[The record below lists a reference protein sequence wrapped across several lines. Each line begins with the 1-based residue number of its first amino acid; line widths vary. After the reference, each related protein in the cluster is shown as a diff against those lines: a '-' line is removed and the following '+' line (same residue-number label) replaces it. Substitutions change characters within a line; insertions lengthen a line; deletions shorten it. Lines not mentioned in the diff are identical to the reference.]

1 MNADLNTLIDVVSY
15 IQTQQCIL
23 TKMLIHLGCR
33 ADLYD
38 NFIRDCFNE
47 LNNLEVPKEVTDGTH

>member
-1 MNADLNTLIDVVSY
+1 MSEKTVDLIEIVKFMAK
-15 IQTQQCIL
+15 QQQIL

-38 NFIRDCFNE
+38 DIIRDCLDE
-47 LNNLEVPKEVTDGTH
+47 LENLKVPWCKRKNAK

>member
-1 MNADLNTLIDVVSY
+1 MSKGMGELIEI
-15 IQTQQCIL
+15 IQFIVKQQQIL

-38 NFIRDCFNE
+38 NFICECFKE
-47 LNNLEVPKEVTDGTH
+47 LENLKIPNFKEADK

>member
-1 MNADLNTLIDVVSY
+1 MSKEMGDIVEI
-15 IQTQQCIL
+15 IQYMVKQQQIL

-38 NFIRDCFNE
+38 NFICECFKE
-47 LNNLEVPKEVTDGTH
+47 LENLKIPNSMEKIK

>member
-1 MNADLNTLIDVVSY
+1 MSENMNNLIEIVKY
-15 IQTQQCIL
+15 MKEQQNIL

-38 NFIRDCFNE
+38 DFIRGCFDE
-47 LNNLEVPKEVTDGTH
+47 LENHKVPEFKEAK

>member
-1 MNADLNTLIDVVSY
+1 MSEKMGDLIEIVKY
-15 IQTQQCIL
+15 IVKQQEIL

-38 NFIRDCFNE
+38 NFICESFKE
-47 LNNLEVPKEVTDGTH
+47 LENLKVPKFKEEYK